1 MAKPPLKDKHRNV
14 LNLIVE
20 SYVRLGRPV
29 SSKAIIETGRFEG
42 SPATVRNIMARLES
56 LGYLSQ
62 PHTSSGRVPTD
73 KGLRNYVDD
82 LLTEAFY
89 SPEDLPLF
97 QESFSVSGS
106 DMDSLLLEASKV
118 LADYS
123 DNLGFVISPHIS
135 RVYFDHVRFIRIS
148 DKKIMSILV
157 TPFQMVLTETLETDH
172 AFSQIDLD
180 RASQY
185 VNKNFR
191 GKNLLS
197 VRDFL
202 LKELPKYRTKYED
215 MVNKLTDIVKAYTA
229 LEGGEERIFI
239 QGSSRLLD
247 KAELF
252 DMDKLRSLFRNFE
265 QKANLVKLL
274 SEFISLD
281 KVKVLIGSE
290 VNFPGVADCSLI
302 LSHYGTRNQ
311 VLGSLGIIGPK
322 RIPYE
327 KIIPLVDRVARRL
340 SRAITIPGREVSS

>member
-1 MAKPPLKDKHRNV
+1 MAGPPLRDKHRRV
-14 LNLIVE
+14 LTLIVE
-20 SYVRLGRPV
+20 DYVRHGRPV

-42 SPATVRNIMARLES
+42 SPATVRNIMARLET

-62 PHTSSGRVPTD
+62 PHTSAGRVPTD
-73 KGLRNYVDD
+73 KGLRSYVDH
-82 LLTEAFY
+82 LLAEAFY
-89 SPEDLPLF
+89 FPENVHLF
-97 QESFSVSGS
+97 QEGFSASGS
-106 DMDSLLLEASKV
+106 DMDSLLLEASRI

-135 RVYFDHVRFIRIS
+135 RVFLDHIRFVRIS
-148 DKKIMSILV
+148 DKKIMAILV
-157 TPFQMVLTETLETDH
+157 TPFQMVLTETLETAH
-172 AFSQIDLD
+172 PFNQLDLD

-185 VNKNFR
+185 INKNFR

-202 LKELPKYRTKYED
+202 LKELPKVRTKYED
-215 MVNKLTDIVKAYTA
+215 TVNKLIDIVRAYTA
-229 LEGGEERIFI
+229 FEGGEERIFI
-239 QGSSRLLD
+239 QGSSRLLN

-252 DMDKLRSLFRNFE
+252 DMAKLRSLFRNFE
-265 QKANLVKLL
+265 QKAGLVKLL

-290 VNFPGVADCSLI
+290 VNFPDVADCSLI

-327 KIIPLVDRVARRL
+327 KIIPLVDRVAKRL
-340 SRAITIPGREVSS
+340 SRAITSPGREVPS